1 MPLINTETEF
11 LLFFTQKIE
20 SSSYALSLKNTTLSF
35 SASCHLV
42 LVYFFGTEPVPR
54 KPMHQVRVI
63 QNKHRVPNALLNNMG
78 HIQRHLF
85 EENNAIQ
92 CRVRLHKALLEGPA
106 CSLLSMAS
114 YAFFVRSTLRLEVS
128 RDGFTF
134 SPGRGTSSAFL
145 PAVSMIRSAL
155 EFRTGTVRR
164 RTAQSTLH
172 GTPYLGGGNEA
183 TLETTPHANII
194 ILYNTTFTPHE
205 YNNYT
210 PIPQHCTGVS
220 NSPNAPV
227 FKSISP

>member
-1 MPLINTETEF
+1 MSF
-11 LLFFTQKIE
+11 
-20 SSSYALSLKNTTLSF
+20 SSSVLLRYWTGTKEANASSPSNPEQAQGTVCIAEQHGPYPASSF
-35 SASCHLV
+35 R
-42 LVYFFGTEPVPR
+42 G
-54 KPMHQVRVI
+54 I
-63 QNKHRVPNALLNNMG
+63 
-78 HIQRHLF
+78 

-92 CRVRLHKALLEGPA
+92 CRVRLHQALFEGPA
-106 CSLLSMAS
+106 RSLLSMAS

-227 FKSISP
+227 FKSISPWNYTSYCSRNTRVSFCTFCFQITKA